1 MKGGN
6 PRFLLWFSHVYTQ
19 RNSQERKKKFFGR
32 FIMGN
37 VFSIWKYSEHLAKF
51 FNLIIITFMMFA
63 MQGKITIIF
72 LFLTVLKSGM
82 QKGAF
87 KVEFSFYYHI
97 LEWTSFEPWRQICT
111 YPSLPEEGG
120 LECSWMWASGA
131 RS

>member
-1 MKGGN
+1 
-6 PRFLLWFSHVYTQ
+6 
-19 RNSQERKKKFFGR
+19 
-32 FIMGN
+32 MGN

-82 QKGAF
+82 QKGTF

-97 LEWTSFEPWRQICT
+97 LE
-111 YPSLPEEGG
+111 
-120 LECSWMWASGA
+120 
-131 RS
+131 